1 MTWEIW
7 LIGVLGILCLTLC
20 YLVFI
25 LNKKSKELSKE
36 NIVLDETNEQ
46 DYRRDFVA
54 NVSHEL
60 RTPVSIIKGFSETL
74 LEDFENIK
82 EKKRKDFLEKINRNA
97 NRLHS
102 LIEDLLLLAQFDGN
116 PNSLKLQ
123 KIDLTTTIREVVEE
137 CKSRWDPQK
146 LNILL
151 DLPNFEVPITVDPQ
165 KMISVFENLLE
176 NAFNHAKEL
185 SRITIRLKIIE
196 KHTIAVCEIEDD
208 GQTTSAPAEIEKLF
222 ERFYRVDKSR
232 SRARGGT
239 GLGLSIVK
247 DIIEAHNGKIMAKQS
262 KSGGLIFTFKLPLE
276 AMDSQGNSVI
286 VTQL

>member
-7 LIGVLGILCLTLC
+7 LIGVLGILCFILGF
-20 YLVFI
+20 LVFI
-25 LNKKSKELSKE
+25 LNKKSKKLSKE
-36 NIVLDETNEQ
+36 NVVHDQTNEE

-123 KIDLTTTIREVVEE
+123 TVDLTKTIQEVVEE
-137 CKSRWDPQK
+137 CKSRWNPQE
-146 LNILL
+146 LNVLL

-165 KMISVFENLLE
+165 KIISVFENLLE

-196 KHTIAVCEIEDD
+196 KQTTALCEIEDD
-208 GQTTSAPAEIEKLF
+208 GQTTIAPAEIAKLF

-247 DIIEAHNGKIMAKQS
+247 DIIEAHNGQIVAKQS
-262 KSGGLIFTFKLPLE
+262 KSGGLIFTFKLPLQ
-276 AMDSQGNSVI
+276 AKDS
-286 VTQL
+286 

>member
-1 MTWEIW
+1 MNWEIW
-7 LIGVLGILCLTLC
+7 LIGVLCLTLC
-20 YLVFI
+20 YLVII

-36 NIVLDETNEQ
+36 NIAFDEANEE

-102 LIEDLLLLAQFDGN
+102 LIEDLLVLAQFDGN

-123 KIDLTTTIREVVEE
+123 TVELTKTIREVVEE
-137 CKSRWDPQK
+137 CKLRWNPQELK
-146 LNILL
+146 VLL

-165 KMISVFENLLE
+165 KIISVFENLLE
-176 NAFNHAKEL
+176 NAFNHAKKL

-196 KHTIAVCEIEDD
+196 KQTMALCEIEDD
-208 GQTTSAPAEIEKLF
+208 GQTTIAPAEIAKLF

-247 DIIEAHNGKIMAKQS
+247 DIIEAHKGQIAAKQS
-262 KSGGLIFTFKLPLE
+262 KNGGLIFTFKLPLQ
-276 AMDSQGNSVI
+276 AKDS
-286 VTQL
+286 

>member
-7 LIGVLGILCLTLC
+7 LIGVLGILCFILC
-20 YLVFI
+20 YLVFT
-25 LNKKSKELSKE
+25 LNKMSKKRSKE
-36 NIVLDETNEQ
+36 NIAFDQTNEE

-102 LIEDLLLLAQFDGN
+102 LIEDLLVLAQFDGN

-123 KIDLTTTIREVVEE
+123 TVELTTTIREVVEE
-137 CKSRWDPQK
+137 CKARWNPQE
-146 LNILL
+146 LNVLL

-165 KMISVFENLLE
+165 KIISVFENLLE

-196 KHTIAVCEIEDD
+196 KQTMALCEIEDD
-208 GQTTSAPAEIEKLF
+208 GQTTIAPAEIAKLF

-247 DIIEAHNGKIMAKQS
+247 DIIEAHNGQIVAKQS
-262 KSGGLIFTFKLPLE
+262 KSGGLIFTFKLPLQ
-276 AMDSQGNSVI
+276 AKDS
-286 VTQL
+286 

>member
-7 LIGVLGILCLTLC
+7 LIGVLGILCFILSF
-20 YLVFI
+20 LVFI
-25 LNKKSKELSKE
+25 LNKKSKKLSKE
-36 NIVLDETNEQ
+36 NVVHDQTNEE

-74 LEDFENIK
+74 LEDFDNIK

-123 KIDLTTTIREVVEE
+123 TVDLTKTIQEVVEE
-137 CKSRWDPQK
+137 CKSRWNPQE
-146 LNILL
+146 LNVLL

-196 KHTIAVCEIEDD
+196 KHTFALCEIEGD
-208 GQTTSAPAEIEKLF
+208 GQTTIAPAEIEKLF

-247 DIIEAHNGKIMAKQS
+247 DIIEAHNGQIVAKQS
-262 KSGGLIFTFKLPLE
+262 KSGGLIFTFKLPLQ
-276 AMDSQGNSVI
+276 AKDS
-286 VTQL
+286 

>member
-7 LIGVLGILCLTLC
+7 LIGVLGIICLTLC
-20 YLVFI
+20 YLVII

-36 NIVLDETNEQ
+36 NTAFDEANEE

-116 PNSLKLQ
+116 PHSLKLQ
-123 KIDLTTTIREVVEE
+123 TVELTTTIREVVEE
-137 CKSRWDPQK
+137 CKSRWNPQELK
-146 LNILL
+146 VLL

-165 KMISVFENLLE
+165 KIISVFENLLE

-208 GQTTSAPAEIEKLF
+208 GQTTIAPAEIEKLF

-247 DIIEAHNGKIMAKQS
+247 DIIEAHNGQIVAKQS
-262 KSGGLIFTFKLPLE
+262 KSGGLIFTFKLPL
-276 AMDSQGNSVI
+276 
-286 VTQL
+286 

>member
-1 MTWEIW
+1 MNWEIW
-7 LIGVLGILCLTLC
+7 LIGVLCLTLC
-20 YLVFI
+20 YLVII

-36 NIVLDETNEQ
+36 NTAFDEANEE

-116 PNSLKLQ
+116 PHSLKLQ
-123 KIDLTTTIREVVEE
+123 TVELTTTIREVVEE
-137 CKSRWDPQK
+137 CKSRWNPQELK
-146 LNILL
+146 VLL

-165 KMISVFENLLE
+165 KIISVFENLLE

-196 KHTIAVCEIEDD
+196 KQTMALCEIEDD
-208 GQTTSAPAEIEKLF
+208 GQTTIAPAEIAKLF

-247 DIIEAHNGKIMAKQS
+247 DIIEAHNGQIMAKQS
-262 KSGGLIFTFKLPLE
+262 KNGGLIFSFKLPLQ
-276 AMDSQGNSVI
+276 AKDS
-286 VTQL
+286 

>member
-7 LIGVLGILCLTLC
+7 LIGVLGIICLTLC

-25 LNKKSKELSKE
+25 LNKKSKKLSKE
-36 NIVLDETNEQ
+36 NIVLNETTEE

-123 KIDLTTTIREVVEE
+123 TIDLTKTIREVVEE
-137 CKSRWDPQK
+137 CKSRWDPQELK
-146 LNILL
+146 VLL

-165 KMISVFENLLE
+165 KMVSVFENLLE

-208 GQTTSAPAEIEKLF
+208 GQNTIAPAEIEKLF

-247 DIIEAHNGKIMAKQS
+247 DIIEAHNGQIVAKQS
-262 KSGGLIFTFKLPLE
+262 KSGGLIFTFKLPL
-276 AMDSQGNSVI
+276 
-286 VTQL
+286 

>member
-7 LIGVLGILCLTLC
+7 LIGLLGILCFILC
-20 YLVFI
+20 YLVFT
-25 LNKKSKELSKE
+25 LNKKSKKRSKE
-36 NIVLDETNEQ
+36 NIAFDQTNEE

-102 LIEDLLLLAQFDGN
+102 LIEDLLVLAQFDGN

-123 KIDLTTTIREVVEE
+123 TVELTTTIREVVEE
-137 CKSRWDPQK
+137 CKSRWNPQE
-146 LNILL
+146 LNVLL

-165 KMISVFENLLE
+165 KIISVFENLLE

-196 KHTIAVCEIEDD
+196 KQTMALCEIEDD
-208 GQTTSAPAEIEKLF
+208 GQTTIAPAEIAKLF

-239 GLGLSIVK
+239 GLGLCIVK
-247 DIIEAHNGKIMAKQS
+247 DIIEAHNGQIVAKQS
-262 KSGGLIFTFKLPLE
+262 KSGGLIFTFKLPLQ
-276 AMDSQGNSVI
+276 AKDS
-286 VTQL
+286 

>member
-7 LIGVLGILCLTLC
+7 LIGVLGIICLTLC

-36 NIVLDETNEQ
+36 NIVPNETTEE

-123 KIDLTTTIREVVEE
+123 TIDLTTTIREVVEE
-137 CKSRWDPQK
+137 CKSRWNPQELK
-146 LNILL
+146 VLL

-165 KMISVFENLLE
+165 KMVSVFENLLE

-196 KHTIAVCEIEDD
+196 KHTIALCEIEDD
-208 GQTTSAPAEIEKLF
+208 GQTTIAPAEIEKLF

-247 DIIEAHNGKIMAKQS
+247 DIIEAHNGHIVAKQS
-262 KSGGLIFTFKLPLE
+262 KSGGLIFTFKLPLQ
-276 AMDSQGNSVI
+276 AKDS
-286 VTQL
+286 

>member
-7 LIGVLGILCLTLC
+7 LIGLLGILCFILC
-20 YLVFI
+20 YLVFT
-25 LNKKSKELSKE
+25 LNKKSKKRSKE
-36 NIVLDETNEQ
+36 NIAFDQTNEE

-102 LIEDLLLLAQFDGN
+102 LIEDLLVLAQFDGN

-123 KIDLTTTIREVVEE
+123 TVELTTTIREVVEE
-137 CKSRWDPQK
+137 CKSRWNPQE
-146 LNILL
+146 LNVLL

-165 KMISVFENLLE
+165 KIISVFENLLE

-196 KHTIAVCEIEDD
+196 KQTMALCEIEDD
-208 GQTTSAPAEIEKLF
+208 GQTTIAPAEIEKLF

-276 AMDSQGNSVI
+276 AMDS
-286 VTQL
+286 

>member
-1 MTWEIW
+1 MTLEIW
-7 LIGVLGILCLTLC
+7 LIGVLGIICLTLC

-25 LNKKSKELSKE
+25 LNKKSKKLSKE
-36 NIVLDETNEQ
+36 NIVPNETTEE

-102 LIEDLLLLAQFDGN
+102 LIEDLLLLTQFDGN

-123 KIDLTTTIREVVEE
+123 TIDLTKTIREVVEE
-137 CKSRWDPQK
+137 CKSRWDPQEQ
-146 LNILL
+146 NVLL

-208 GQTTSAPAEIEKLF
+208 GQTTIAPAEIEKLF

-247 DIIEAHNGKIMAKQS
+247 DIIEAHNGQIMAKQS
-262 KSGGLIFTFKLPLE
+262 KNGGLIFTFKLPLQ
-276 AMDSQGNSVI
+276 AKDS
-286 VTQL
+286 

>member
-7 LIGVLGILCLTLC
+7 LIGVLGIICLTLC

-25 LNKKSKELSKE
+25 LNKKSKKLAKE
-36 NIVLDETNEQ
+36 NIVPNETTEE

-123 KIDLTTTIREVVEE
+123 TIDLTTTIREVVEE
-137 CKSRWDPQK
+137 CKSRWDPQELK
-146 LNILL
+146 VLL

-165 KMISVFENLLE
+165 KMVSVFENLLE

-196 KHTIAVCEIEDD
+196 KHTIALCEIEDD
-208 GQTTSAPAEIEKLF
+208 GQTTIAPAEIEKLF

-247 DIIEAHNGKIMAKQS
+247 DIIEAHNGHIVAKQS
-262 KSGGLIFTFKLPLE
+262 KSGGLIFTFKLPLQ
-276 AMDSQGNSVI
+276 AKDS
-286 VTQL
+286 

>member
-7 LIGVLGILCLTLC
+7 LIGVLGIICLTLC

-25 LNKKSKELSKE
+25 LNKKSKKLAKE
-36 NIVLDETNEQ
+36 NIVPNETTEE

-123 KIDLTTTIREVVEE
+123 TIDLTTTIREVVEE
-137 CKSRWDPQK
+137 CKSRWNPQELK
-146 LNILL
+146 VLL
-151 DLPNFEVPITVDPQ
+151 DLPNFEIPITVDPQ
-165 KMISVFENLLE
+165 KMVSVFENLLE

-196 KHTIAVCEIEDD
+196 KHTIALCEIEDD
-208 GQTTSAPAEIEKLF
+208 GQTTISPAEIEKLF

-247 DIIEAHNGKIMAKQS
+247 DIIEAHNGHIVAKQS
-262 KSGGLIFTFKLPLE
+262 KSGGLIFTFKLPLQ
-276 AMDSQGNSVI
+276 AKDS
-286 VTQL
+286 

>member
-7 LIGVLGILCLTLC
+7 LIGVLGMLCLTLC
-20 YLVFI
+20 YLVII

-36 NIVLDETNEQ
+36 NIAFDEANEE

-102 LIEDLLLLAQFDGN
+102 LIEDLLVLAQFDGN

-123 KIDLTTTIREVVEE
+123 TVELTKTIREVVEE
-137 CKSRWDPQK
+137 CKSRWNPQELK
-146 LNILL
+146 VLL

-165 KMISVFENLLE
+165 KIISVFENLLE
-176 NAFNHAKEL
+176 NAFNHAKKL

-196 KHTIAVCEIEDD
+196 KQTMALCEIEDD
-208 GQTTSAPAEIEKLF
+208 GQTTIAPAEIAKLF

-247 DIIEAHNGKIMAKQS
+247 DIIEAHNGQIAAKQS
-262 KSGGLIFTFKLPLE
+262 KNGGLIFTFKLPLQ
-276 AMDSQGNSVI
+276 AKDS
-286 VTQL
+286 

>member
-1 MTWEIW
+1 MNWEIW
-7 LIGVLGILCLTLC
+7 LIGVLGMLCLTLC
-20 YLVFI
+20 YLVII

-36 NIVLDETNEQ
+36 NTAFDEANEE

-116 PNSLKLQ
+116 PHSLKLQ
-123 KIDLTTTIREVVEE
+123 TVELTTTIREVVEE
-137 CKSRWDPQK
+137 CKSRWNPQELK
-146 LNILL
+146 VLL

-208 GQTTSAPAEIEKLF
+208 GQTTIAPAEIEKLF

-247 DIIEAHNGKIMAKQS
+247 DIIEAHNGQIVAKQS
-262 KSGGLIFTFKLPLE
+262 KIGGLIFTFKLPLQ
-276 AMDSQGNSVI
+276 AKDS
-286 VTQL
+286 

>member
-7 LIGVLGILCLTLC
+7 LIGVLGILCFILGF
-20 YLVFI
+20 LVFI
-25 LNKKSKELSKE
+25 LNKKSKKLSKE
-36 NIVLDETNEQ
+36 NVVHDQTNEE

-74 LEDFENIK
+74 LEDFENVK

-123 KIDLTTTIREVVEE
+123 TIDLTKTIREVVEE
-137 CKSRWDPQK
+137 CKSRWNPQE
-146 LNILL
+146 LNVLL

-196 KHTIAVCEIEDD
+196 KHTIALCEIEDD
-208 GQTTSAPAEIEKLF
+208 GQTTIAPAEIEKIF

-247 DIIEAHNGKIMAKQS
+247 DIIEAHNGQIVAKQS
-262 KSGGLIFTFKLPLE
+262 KSGGFIFTFKLPL
-276 AMDSQGNSVI
+276 
-286 VTQL
+286 

>member
-7 LIGVLGILCLTLC
+7 LIGVLGIISFILC
-20 YLVFI
+20 YLVFT

-123 KIDLTTTIREVVEE
+123 TIDLTKTIREVVEE
-137 CKSRWDPQK
+137 CKSRWNPQE
-146 LNILL
+146 LNVLL

-196 KHTIAVCEIEDD
+196 KHTIALCEIEDD
-208 GQTTSAPAEIEKLF
+208 GQTTIAPAEIEKLF

-247 DIIEAHNGKIMAKQS
+247 DIIEAHNGQIMAKQS
-262 KSGGLIFTFKLPLE
+262 KNGGLIFTFKLPLQ
-276 AMDSQGNSVI
+276 AKDS
-286 VTQL
+286 

>member
-7 LIGVLGILCLTLC
+7 LIGVLGIICLILC

-25 LNKKSKELSKE
+25 LNKKSKELAKE
-36 NIVLDETNEQ
+36 NIVPNETTEE

-123 KIDLTTTIREVVEE
+123 TIDLTTTIREVVEE
-137 CKSRWDPQK
+137 CKSRWNPQELK
-146 LNILL
+146 VLL

-165 KMISVFENLLE
+165 KMVSVFENLLE
-176 NAFNHAKEL
+176 NAFNHAKEV

-196 KHTIAVCEIEDD
+196 KHTIALCEIEDD
-208 GQTTSAPAEIEKLF
+208 GQTTIAPAEIEKLF

-247 DIIEAHNGKIMAKQS
+247 DIIEAHNGHIVAKQS
-262 KSGGLIFTFKLPLE
+262 KSGGLIFTFKLPLQ
-276 AMDSQGNSVI
+276 AKDS
-286 VTQL
+286 

>member
-7 LIGVLGILCLTLC
+7 LIGVLGIICLTLC

-25 LNKKSKELSKE
+25 LNKKSKKLSKE
-36 NIVLDETNEQ
+36 NIVPNETTEE

-123 KIDLTTTIREVVEE
+123 TIDLTTTIREVVEE
-137 CKSRWDPQK
+137 CKSRWNPQELK
-146 LNILL
+146 VLL

-196 KHTIAVCEIEDD
+196 KHTIALCEIEDD
-208 GQTTSAPAEIEKLF
+208 GQTTIAPAEIEKLF

-247 DIIEAHNGKIMAKQS
+247 DIIEAHNGQIVAKQS
-262 KSGGLIFTFKLPLE
+262 KSGGLIFTFKLPLQ
-276 AMDSQGNSVI
+276 AMDS
-286 VTQL
+286 

>member
-7 LIGVLGILCLTLC
+7 LIGVLGIICLTLC

-36 NIVLDETNEQ
+36 NIVPNETTEE

-123 KIDLTTTIREVVEE
+123 TVELTTTIREVVEE
-137 CKSRWDPQK
+137 CKSRWNPQELK
-146 LNILL
+146 VLL

-196 KHTIAVCEIEDD
+196 KHTIALCEIEDD
-208 GQTTSAPAEIEKLF
+208 GQTTIAPAEIEKLF

-276 AMDSQGNSVI
+276 AMDS
-286 VTQL
+286 

>member
-7 LIGVLGILCLTLC
+7 LIGVLGIICLTLC

-25 LNKKSKELSKE
+25 LNKKSKKLAKE
-36 NIVLDETNEQ
+36 NIVPNETTEE

-123 KIDLTTTIREVVEE
+123 TIDLTTTIREVVEE
-137 CKSRWDPQK
+137 CKSRWNPQELK
-146 LNILL
+146 VSL

-165 KMISVFENLLE
+165 KMVSVFENLLE
-176 NAFNHAKEL
+176 NAFNHAKEV

-196 KHTIAVCEIEDD
+196 KHTIALCEIEDD
-208 GQTTSAPAEIEKLF
+208 GQTTIAPAEIEKLF

-247 DIIEAHNGKIMAKQS
+247 DIIEAHNGQIVAKQS
-262 KSGGLIFTFKLPLE
+262 KSGGLIFTFKLPLQ
-276 AMDSQGNSVI
+276 AKDS
-286 VTQL
+286 

>member
-7 LIGVLGILCLTLC
+7 LIGVLGIICLTLC

-25 LNKKSKELSKE
+25 LNKKSKKLAKE
-36 NIVLDETNEQ
+36 NIVPNKTTEE

-123 KIDLTTTIREVVEE
+123 TIDLTTTIREVVEE
-137 CKSRWDPQK
+137 CKSRWNPQELK
-146 LNILL
+146 VLL

-165 KMISVFENLLE
+165 KMVSVFENLLE

-196 KHTIAVCEIEDD
+196 KHTIALCEIEDD
-208 GQTTSAPAEIEKLF
+208 GQTTIAPAEIEKLF

-247 DIIEAHNGKIMAKQS
+247 DIIEAHNGHIVAKQS
-262 KSGGLIFTFKLPLE
+262 KSGGLIFTFKLPLQ
-276 AMDSQGNSVI
+276 AKDS
-286 VTQL
+286 

>member
-7 LIGVLGILCLTLC
+7 LIGVLGIICLTLC

-25 LNKKSKELSKE
+25 LNKKSKKLAKE
-36 NIVLDETNEQ
+36 NIVPNETTEE

-123 KIDLTTTIREVVEE
+123 TIDLTTTIREVVEE
-137 CKSRWDPQK
+137 CKSRWNPQELK
-146 LNILL
+146 VLL
-151 DLPNFEVPITVDPQ
+151 DLPNFDVPITIDPQ

-196 KHTIAVCEIEDD
+196 KHTIALCEIEDD
-208 GQTTSAPAEIEKLF
+208 GQTTIAPAEIEKLF

-247 DIIEAHNGKIMAKQS
+247 DIIEAHNGHIVAKQA
-262 KSGGLIFTFKLPLE
+262 KNGGLIFTFKLPLQ
-276 AMDSQGNSVI
+276 AKDS
-286 VTQL
+286 

>member
-7 LIGVLGILCLTLC
+7 LIGVLGIICLTLC

-25 LNKKSKELSKE
+25 LNKKSKKLSKE
-36 NIVLDETNEQ
+36 NIVPNETTEE

-123 KIDLTTTIREVVEE
+123 TIDLTKTIREVVEG
-137 CKSRWDPQK
+137 CKSRWDPQELK
-146 LNILL
+146 VLL

-165 KMISVFENLLE
+165 KMVSVFENLLE

-208 GQTTSAPAEIEKLF
+208 GQNTIAPAEIEKLF

-276 AMDSQGNSVI
+276 AMDS
-286 VTQL
+286 

>member
-7 LIGVLGILCLTLC
+7 LIGVLGIICLTLC

-25 LNKKSKELSKE
+25 LNKKSKKLSKE
-36 NIVLDETNEQ
+36 NIVPNETTEE

-123 KIDLTTTIREVVEE
+123 TIDLTTTIREVVEE
-137 CKSRWDPQK
+137 CKSRWNPQELK
-146 LNILL
+146 VLL

-196 KHTIAVCEIEDD
+196 KHTIALCEIEDD
-208 GQTTSAPAEIEKLF
+208 GQTTIAPAEIEKLF

-276 AMDSQGNSVI
+276 AMDS
-286 VTQL
+286 

>member
-7 LIGVLGILCLTLC
+7 LIGVLGILCLILC

-123 KIDLTTTIREVVEE
+123 TIDLTKTIREVVEE
-137 CKSRWDPQK
+137 CKSRWDPQE
-146 LNILL
+146 LNVLL

-196 KHTIAVCEIEDD
+196 KHTIALCEIEDD
-208 GQTTSAPAEIEKLF
+208 GQTTIAPAEIEKLF

-247 DIIEAHNGKIMAKQS
+247 DIIEAHNGQIMAKQS
-262 KSGGLIFTFKLPLE
+262 KNGGLIFTFKLPLQ
-276 AMDSQGNSVI
+276 AKDS
-286 VTQL
+286 

>member
-123 KIDLTTTIREVVEE
+123 TIDLTTTIREVVEE
-137 CKSRWDPQK
+137 CKSRWNPQELK
-146 LNILL
+146 VLL

-208 GQTTSAPAEIEKLF
+208 GQTTIAPAEIEKLF

-247 DIIEAHNGKIMAKQS
+247 DIIEAHNGQIVAKQS
-262 KSGGLIFTFKLPLE
+262 KSGGLIFTFKLPL
-276 AMDSQGNSVI
+276 
-286 VTQL
+286 

>member
-7 LIGVLGILCLTLC
+7 LIGVLGIICLTLC

-25 LNKKSKELSKE
+25 LNKKSKKLAKE
-36 NIVLDETNEQ
+36 NIVPNETTEE

-123 KIDLTTTIREVVEE
+123 TIDLTTTIREVVEE
-137 CKSRWDPQK
+137 CKSRWNPQELK
-146 LNILL
+146 VLL
-151 DLPNFEVPITVDPQ
+151 DLPNFDVPITIDPQ

-208 GQTTSAPAEIEKLF
+208 GQTTIVPAEIEKLF

-247 DIIEAHNGKIMAKQS
+247 DIIEAHNGHIVAKQS
-262 KSGGLIFTFKLPLE
+262 KSGGLIFTFKLPLQ
-276 AMDSQGNSVI
+276 AKDS
-286 VTQL
+286 

>member
-7 LIGVLGILCLTLC
+7 LIGVLGILCLILC

-36 NIVLDETNEQ
+36 NIVLNETTEE

-123 KIDLTTTIREVVEE
+123 TIDLTKTIREVVEE
-137 CKSRWDPQK
+137 CKSRWDPQE
-146 LNILL
+146 LNVLL

-176 NAFNHAKEL
+176 NAFNHAKKL

-196 KHTIAVCEIEDD
+196 KHTIALCEIEDD
-208 GQTTSAPAEIEKLF
+208 GQTTIAPAEIEKLF

-247 DIIEAHNGKIMAKQS
+247 DIIEAHNGQIVAKQS
-262 KSGGLIFTFKLPLE
+262 KSGGLIFTFKLPL
-276 AMDSQGNSVI
+276 
-286 VTQL
+286 

>member
-7 LIGVLGILCLTLC
+7 LIGVLGILCFILGF
-20 YLVFI
+20 LVSI
-25 LNKKSKELSKE
+25 LNKKSKKLSKE
-36 NIVLDETNEQ
+36 NVVHDQTNEE

-123 KIDLTTTIREVVEE
+123 TIDLTKTIREVVEE
-137 CKSRWDPQK
+137 CKSRWNPQE
-146 LNILL
+146 LNVLL

-208 GQTTSAPAEIEKLF
+208 GQTTIAPAEIEKLF

-247 DIIEAHNGKIMAKQS
+247 DIIEAHNGQIVAKQS
-262 KSGGLIFTFKLPLE
+262 KIGGLIFNFKLPLQ
-276 AMDSQGNSVI
+276 AKDS
-286 VTQL
+286 

>member
-1 MTWEIW
+1 MTLEIW
-7 LIGVLGILCLTLC
+7 LIGVLGIICLTLC

-25 LNKKSKELSKE
+25 LNKKSKKLSKE
-36 NIVLDETNEQ
+36 NIVPNETTEE

-123 KIDLTTTIREVVEE
+123 TIDLTKTIREVVEG
-137 CKSRWDPQK
+137 CKSRWDPQELK
-146 LNILL
+146 VLL

-165 KMISVFENLLE
+165 KMVSVFENLLE

-208 GQTTSAPAEIEKLF
+208 GQNTIAPAEIEKLF

-247 DIIEAHNGKIMAKQS
+247 DIIEAHNGQIMAKQS
-262 KSGGLIFTFKLPLE
+262 KNGGLIFTFKLPLQ
-276 AMDSQGNSVI
+276 AKDS
-286 VTQL
+286 

>member
-7 LIGVLGILCLTLC
+7 LIGVLGIICLTLC

-25 LNKKSKELSKE
+25 LNKKSKKLAKE
-36 NIVLDETNEQ
+36 NIVPNKTTEE

-123 KIDLTTTIREVVEE
+123 TIDLTTTIREVVEE
-137 CKSRWDPQK
+137 CKSRWDPQELK
-146 LNILL
+146 VLL

-176 NAFNHAKEL
+176 NAFNHAKEV

-196 KHTIAVCEIEDD
+196 KHTIALCEIEDD
-208 GQTTSAPAEIEKLF
+208 GQTTIATAEIEKLF

-247 DIIEAHNGKIMAKQS
+247 DIIEAHNGHIVAKQS
-262 KSGGLIFTFKLPLE
+262 KSGGLIFTFKLPLQ
-276 AMDSQGNSVI
+276 AKDS
-286 VTQL
+286 

>member
-7 LIGVLGILCLTLC
+7 LIGVLGILCFILGF
-20 YLVFI
+20 LVSI
-25 LNKKSKELSKE
+25 LNKKSKKLSKE
-36 NIVLDETNEQ
+36 NVVHDQTNEE

-123 KIDLTTTIREVVEE
+123 TIDLTKTIREVGEE
-137 CKSRWDPQK
+137 CKSRWNPQE
-146 LNILL
+146 LNVLL

-196 KHTIAVCEIEDD
+196 KHTIALCEIEDD
-208 GQTTSAPAEIEKLF
+208 GQTTIAPAEIEKLF

-247 DIIEAHNGKIMAKQS
+247 DIIEAHNGQIVAKQS
-262 KSGGLIFTFKLPLE
+262 KIGGLIFTFKLPLQ
-276 AMDSQGNSVI
+276 AKDS
-286 VTQL
+286 

>member
-1 MTWEIW
+1 MNWEIW
-7 LIGVLGILCLTLC
+7 LIGVLCLTLC
-20 YLVFI
+20 YLVII

-36 NIVLDETNEQ
+36 NTAFDEANEE

-116 PNSLKLQ
+116 PHSLKLQ
-123 KIDLTTTIREVVEE
+123 TVELTTTIREVVEE
-137 CKSRWDPQK
+137 CKSRWNPQELK
-146 LNILL
+146 VLL

-165 KMISVFENLLE
+165 KIISVFENLLE

-196 KHTIAVCEIEDD
+196 KQTMALCEIEDD
-208 GQTTSAPAEIEKLF
+208 GQTMIAPAEIAKLF

-247 DIIEAHNGKIMAKQS
+247 DIIEAHNGQIMAKQS
-262 KSGGLIFTFKLPLE
+262 KNGGLIFTFKLPLQ
-276 AMDSQGNSVI
+276 AKDS
-286 VTQL
+286 

>member
-7 LIGVLGILCLTLC
+7 LIGVLGIISFILC
-20 YLVFI
+20 YLVFT
-25 LNKKSKELSKE
+25 LNKKSKELAKE
-36 NIVLDETNEQ
+36 NIVPNETTEE

-123 KIDLTTTIREVVEE
+123 TIDLTTTIREVVEE
-137 CKSRWDPQK
+137 CKSRWNPQELK
-146 LNILL
+146 VLL
-151 DLPNFEVPITVDPQ
+151 DLPNFEVPITVNPQ
-165 KMISVFENLLE
+165 KMVSVFENLLE

-196 KHTIAVCEIEDD
+196 KHTIALCEIEDD
-208 GQTTSAPAEIEKLF
+208 GQTTIAPAEIEKLF

-247 DIIEAHNGKIMAKQS
+247 DIIEAHNGQIVAKQS
-262 KSGGLIFTFKLPLE
+262 KSGGLIFTFKLPL
-276 AMDSQGNSVI
+276 
-286 VTQL
+286 

>member
-7 LIGVLGILCLTLC
+7 LIGVLGILCFILGF
-20 YLVFI
+20 LVSI
-25 LNKKSKELSKE
+25 LNKKSKKLSKE
-36 NIVLDETNEQ
+36 NVVHDQTNEE

-123 KIDLTTTIREVVEE
+123 TIDLTKTIREVVEE
-137 CKSRWDPQK
+137 CKSRWNPQE
-146 LNILL
+146 LNVLL

-196 KHTIAVCEIEDD
+196 KHTIALCEIEDD
-208 GQTTSAPAEIEKLF
+208 GQTTIAPAEIEKLF

-247 DIIEAHNGKIMAKQS
+247 DIIEAHNGQIIAKQS
-262 KSGGLIFTFKLPLE
+262 KSGGLIFTFKLPLQ
-276 AMDSQGNSVI
+276 AKDS
-286 VTQL
+286 

>member
-1 MTWEIW
+1 MNWEIW
-7 LIGVLGILCLTLC
+7 FIGVLGMLCLTLC
-20 YLVFI
+20 YLVII

-36 NIVLDETNEQ
+36 NTAFDEANEE

-102 LIEDLLLLAQFDGN
+102 LIEDLMLLAQFDGN
-116 PNSLKLQ
+116 PHSLKLQ
-123 KIDLTTTIREVVEE
+123 TVELTTTIREVVEE
-137 CKSRWDPQK
+137 CKSRWNPQELK
-146 LNILL
+146 VLL

-165 KMISVFENLLE
+165 KIISVFENLLE

-196 KHTIAVCEIEDD
+196 KQTMAFCEIEDD
-208 GQTTSAPAEIEKLF
+208 GQTTIAPAEIAKLF

-247 DIIEAHNGKIMAKQS
+247 DIIEAHNGQIMAKQS
-262 KSGGLIFTFKLPLE
+262 KNGGLIFTFKLPLQ
-276 AMDSQGNSVI
+276 AKDS
-286 VTQL
+286 

>member
-74 LEDFENIK
+74 VEDFENIK

-123 KIDLTTTIREVVEE
+123 TIDLTTTIREVVEE
-137 CKSRWDPQK
+137 CKSRWNPQELK
-146 LNILL
+146 VLL

-196 KHTIAVCEIEDD
+196 KHTIALCEIEDD
-208 GQTTSAPAEIEKLF
+208 GQTTIAPAEIEKLF

-247 DIIEAHNGKIMAKQS
+247 DIIEAHNGHIFAKQS
-262 KSGGLIFTFKLPLE
+262 KSGGLIFTFKLPLQ
-276 AMDSQGNSVI
+276 AKDS
-286 VTQL
+286 